1 MRDPGRAA
9 RTFSVS
15 APTFL
20 PQYGREV
27 HIATSGGQHA
37 LCSTAHRTQGSG
49 LLPESP
55 VPLRDVGYGWNA
67 SSYKLCPDCESGYL
81 AIPAAE
87 PIQSVTEDAQP
98 FQTVVELDPDQAKAL
113 GFLSRLREQPKRFLV
128 ETSYRGED
136 WVPQLVSLHDLLNLL
151 RTNCERLAN
160 YGDGYEIEIWLYEGK
175 GNLTP
180 VYVDPVEFGRQAGDQ
195 REYEYR
201 ITTESEE
208 IAQFV
213 VVGGS

>member
-1 MRDPGRAA
+1 MRDVGRAA

-15 APTFL
+15 VPTFL

-27 HIATSGGQHA
+27 HIATSDAQHA
-37 LCSTAHRTQGSG
+37 LCSTAHGIQGSG

-67 SSYKLCPDCESGYL
+67 SSYKLCPDCESGHP

-87 PIQSVTEDAQP
+87 PIQSVTEAAQP
-98 FQTVVELDPDQAKAL
+98 FETVVELDPDRAKAL
-113 GFLSRLREQPKRFLV
+113 GFLSPPQEQPKRFLV
-128 ETSYRGED
+128 ETSYQGED
-136 WVPQLVSLHDLLNLL
+136 WMPQLVSLHDLLNLL

-160 YGDGYEIEIWLYEGK
+160 YGDGYEIEIWLYQGK
-175 GNLTP
+175 GKLTP
-180 VYVDPVEFGRQAGDQ
+180 VYVDPVERGRQAGDQ
-195 REYEYR
+195 LEYEYR